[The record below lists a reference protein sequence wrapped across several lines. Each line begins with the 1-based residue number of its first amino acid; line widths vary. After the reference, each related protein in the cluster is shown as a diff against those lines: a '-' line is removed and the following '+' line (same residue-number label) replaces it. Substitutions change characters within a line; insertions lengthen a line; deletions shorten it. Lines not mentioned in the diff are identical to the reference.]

1 MIVSRVL
8 KLKGDDGVVSVP
20 PGTLLGEVVRI
31 LAQRR
36 IGAVVI
42 SADGLHADG
51 IVSETDIIRALALHG
66 MVCLIDPVE
75 AIMTVPVTTCSRR
88 ERVETV
94 LSRMTSQEIRHVPV
108 VERGVMVG
116 LISSSDMMRAR
127 LGEDLSHGVAA

>member
-36 IGAVVI
+36 IGAVVV

-51 IVSETDIIRALALHG
+51 IVSETDVINALARHG

-75 AIMTVPVTTCSRR
+75 TVMAVPVITCSRR
-88 ERVETV
+88 ERVDTV
-94 LSRMTSQEIRHVPV
+94 LARMTAHDIRHVPV

-116 LISSSDMMRAR
+116 LIASSDMMRAR
-127 LGEDLSHGVAA
+127 LGADTPATVAA